1 MQQSF
6 SPGSYIFG
14 YIASDE
20 DEECFC
26 EIIAALTEYEL
37 DNIIVDF
44 LLPVAYVNPL
54 TTIV

>member
-6 SPGSYIFG
+6 SPGSYLDTLHQMRMRSVFVG
-14 YIASDE
+14 
-20 DEECFC
+20 
-26 EIIAALTEYEL
+26 IIAALTEYEH